1 MDFKIFANNLARLGV
16 NFSNLTITK
25 EYTKNMYTE
34 LMNFGFNDHDFQCAV
49 DEIMNRETQLFNL
62 PTKALFIKYSNK
74 KPIDDERMAEIEASR
89 IIEAS
94 KLEKPVIFDNPT
106 TNAVLIECGGIG
118 KIYFDL
124 FDQFNDNRK
133 QQHWIEKDLQRK
145 WINCKISNKQ
155 SYFPSYPKSYLG
167 SSEPELIGDPNK
179 CRELIAQ
186 GNLSKLVI
194 DKSRNQCL
202 AIGELIKDKS
212 INNPKND

>member
-1 MDFKIFANNLARLGV
+1 MARLGV

-34 LMNFGFNDHDFQCAV
+34 LMNFGFNDQDFQCAV

-74 KPIDDERMAEIEASR
+74 KAIDDERMAEIEASR

-106 TNAVLIECGGIG
+106 TNAVLLECGGIG

-124 FDQFNDNRK
+124 FDPFNDNKK
-133 QQHWIEKDLQRK
+133 QQYWVEKDLKQK
-145 WINCKISNKQ
+145 WMNCKLSNKQ

-167 SSEPELIGDPNK
+167 ISEPELIGDQNK
-179 CRELIAQ
+179 CRELIAN
-186 GNLSKLVI
+186 GNLS
-194 DKSRNQCL
+194 RL
-202 AIGELIKDKS
+202 AKDKPRNKCLPIKELLQDNI